1 MDTTTAMQLATVLA
15 GGVTSSVIVQLVK
28 RYISSEWR
36 LPFSLV
42 LSGVIALLALWL
54 TGSFQSPLN
63 ATVITAAVMGV
74 AQTIYAIIA
83 KAYVDLD
90 TTPVTVT
97 ATPQS
102 VVVSSTATPVTA
114 DEKALD
120 ATQASTTA

>member
-28 RYISSEWR
+28 RYVPSDWR
-36 LPFSLV
+36 LPFSLL

-63 ATVITAAVMGV
+63 ATVVTAAVMGV
-74 AQTIYAIIA
+74 AQTIYALIA

-90 TTPVTVT
+90 TMPVTVT
-97 ATPQS
+97 ATQQPA
-102 VVVSSTATPVTA
+102 VTVTKETPVTA
-114 DEKALD
+114 DEKSID
-120 ATQASTTA
+120 ATQAATTA

>member
-1 MDTTTAMQLATVLA
+1 MDTVSAIQLATILA

-28 RYISSEWR
+28 RYIPSEWR

-42 LSGVIALLALWL
+42 LSGAIALLALWL

-74 AQTIYAIIA
+74 AQTIYAVIA

-90 TTPVTVT
+90 TTPV
-97 ATPQS
+97 S
-102 VVVSSTATPVTA
+102 VSSTPVTE
-114 DEKALD
+114 DTP
-120 ATQASTTA
+120 ATTK

>member
-1 MDTTTAMQLATVLA
+1 MDTATAIQLATVLA

-28 RYISSEWR
+28 KYIPSDWR

-74 AQTIYAIIA
+74 AQTIYAVIA

-97 ATPQS
+97 TTPT
-102 VVVSSTATPVTA
+102 VTPS
-114 DEKALD
+114 DSGD
-120 ATQASTTA
+120 AK